1 MIQSLDLKSILKR
14 FSEDTGRDKKLE
26 KYFQVIETKKD
37 WLSFVKTI
45 EKKEPVAVKA
55 VFRKDAAVTTSASGQ
70 MTLFMTEADGRL
82 LGMAVAFSK
91 EKIAFCKVG
100 DDLSEY
106 DITSEISNLLKTH
119 ILVANDLKSQ
129 LDFLPDAK
137 PENSYDTNL
146 AAYLLSPVQKKFG
159 EEEIAENYAS
169 VLMHPYE
176 QFFGKQPE
184 ETSF

>member
-1 MIQSLDLKSILKR
+1 MRICFNEKAYQMIQSLDLKSILKR
-14 FSEDTGRDKKLE
+14 FSEDTGRDKNWK
-26 KYFQVIETKKD
+26 KYFQVIETKKTD
-37 WLSFVKTI
+37 LFVQTI

-106 DITSEISNLLKTH
+106 DITSEISNL
-119 ILVANDLKSQ
+119 
-129 LDFLPDAK
+129 
-137 PENSYDTNL
+137 
-146 AAYLLSPVQKKFG
+146 
-159 EEEIAENYAS
+159 
-169 VLMHPYE
+169 
-176 QFFGKQPE
+176 
-184 ETSF
+184 